1 MKIER
6 EQTGTGLVLHL
17 EGRLDTSTAPE
28 LQKAI
33 DGELEG
39 LDQDRLQI
47 DMKQLEYVSSAG
59 LRVLLAA
66 TKKMRAK
73 GGNLIVE
80 NANADIRDV
89 FKITGFDAI
98 LTIQ

>member
-39 LDQDRLQI
+39 LDQDRLRI
-47 DMKQLEYVSSAG
+47 DMKRLEYVSSAG

-73 GGNLIVE
+73 GGDLIVE
-80 NANADIRDV
+80 NPNADIRDV